1 MPSNRSNGPNGIRR
15 QAEEMMAAEA
25 ARRKA
30 PVEQVG
36 LSSEAP

>member
-25 ARRKA
+25 ARKA